1 MIEGV
6 NEEFL
11 RNIVSQIRER
21 AINSF
26 EDFQRTVG
34 ILCAYDQISDP
45 TEELANDFIK
55 NNQGISHSNLSTK
68 QILEDVKK
76 GKDISSLMEVNNIKV
91 GGRQNYDWE
100 TRHSDHA
107 DTLDRLREFGNSM
120 YRQTDILFNLT
131 SEHEQMRGVAR
142 NCYDK
147 SQDLFQFWESVIKI
161 NQDDIVT
168 SAPLELAQEIF
179 AYVKN
184 KDSRLNISQGLKS
197 IKYIDQQNPQQ
208 EVDKVVR
215 WFGSYFVNNIPTD
228 TTRATRL
235 RKTLLEATA
244 YLGPPV

>member
-21 AINSF
+21 AINSFEDFQAINSF

-91 GGRQNYDWE
+91 GVVKTMIG
-100 TRHSDHA
+100 
-107 DTLDRLREFGNSM
+107 
-120 YRQTDILFNLT
+120 
-131 SEHEQMRGVAR
+131 
-142 NCYDK
+142 K
-147 SQDLFQFWESVIKI
+147 P
-161 NQDDIVT
+161 DIVIM
-168 SAPLELAQEIF
+168 QIH
-179 AYVKN
+179 
-184 KDSRLNISQGLKS
+184 
-197 IKYIDQQNPQQ
+197 
-208 EVDKVVR
+208 
-215 WFGSYFVNNIPTD
+215 
-228 TTRATRL
+228 
-235 RKTLLEATA
+235 
-244 YLGPPV
+244 